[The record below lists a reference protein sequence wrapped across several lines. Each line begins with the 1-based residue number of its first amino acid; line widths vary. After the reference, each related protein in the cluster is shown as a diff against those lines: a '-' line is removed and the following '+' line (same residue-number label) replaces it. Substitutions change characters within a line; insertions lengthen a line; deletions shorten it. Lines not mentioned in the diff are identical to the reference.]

1 MEKNY
6 YEILEVDVKA
16 SKEIIEKAF
25 KVLAKR
31 YHPDTQSE
39 DKKDWAEEKFK
50 ELNEAYEVLSNDESR
65 KNYDIE
71 LDYDKN
77 SVIDALCAKNEN
89 LQHLV
94 EELQKELE
102 YVKTHND
109 ETINNSNKFNTVEVQ
124 TPDNSY
130 DTENIQN
137 TAPNYTEYYRV
148 VPQYEPSYYEEKN
161 FYKKSKL
168 KDILAFIITI
178 ICILGIGFILWKIPV
193 TNEFLI
199 NLYEDN
205 PPLKAIVDFI
215 IGIFNR

>member
-1 MEKNY
+1 MGKNY

-148 VPQYEPSYYEEKN
+148 VPQYEPSYYKEKN

-193 TNEFLI
+193 TNEFLT

-205 PPLKAIVDFI
+205 PPLKAIVDFFI
-215 IGIFNR
+215 RIFNK

>member
-31 YHPDTQSE
+31 YHPDTQSD
-39 DKKDWAEEKFK
+39 DKKAWAEEKFK

-94 EELQKELE
+94 KELQKELE
-102 YVKTHND
+102 YVKAHNN
-109 ETINNSNKFNTVEVQ
+109 ETFNSFNNFKTVETQ
-124 TPDNSY
+124 PQDNLYNS
-130 DTENIQN
+130 ENIQ
-137 TAPNYTEYYRV
+137 TAIPNYNEYYRV

-168 KDILAFIITI
+168 KDILAFFITI
-178 ICILGIGFILWKIPV
+178 I
-193 TNEFLI
+193 
-199 NLYEDN
+199 
-205 PPLKAIVDFI
+205 FI
-215 IGIFNR
+215 IGLRILTLENTIYK